1 MTEGGGANRAGGGVA
16 AVFISY
22 ASQDAE
28 VAHRVRDTLREAGL
42 EVWLDQS
49 ELRGGDA
56 WDTSIRRQI
65 RECALFVPLISSNTN
80 ARSEGYFRLEWKLAV
95 DRSHLMADDQ
105 PFLLPLVIDDTPDV
119 AARVPDLFRQRQWM
133 RLHDGQLSPEVI
145 ERLVRL
151 LAVSSAVNPTAEPLL
166 STNTIL
172 PRGAY
177 QPPLGAG
184 SSLTIPGR
192 RDEPGSGTLHRLGVC
207 VLPFANISGDSEQEY
222 FSDGITEDV
231 ITDLSK
237 ISALWVAARNTAFTF
252 KGKNVD
258 VLQVARQLKAS
269 HVLEGS
275 VRKAGRR
282 VRITAQLIDGAS
294 GGHVWAERYDRD
306 LDDIFAVQDQISEA
320 IVAALKLKLLPEE
333 KKAIEQRGT
342 TNPEAYKLYLM
353 ARHSLMGN
361 VGAARSSEAII
372 RLCQRATQIDPN
384 YDRAWALMAWAQAQL
399 RLMTGRA
406 GDGGLAAAERALA
419 LNPRLAEA
427 HAAKVRVL
435 TAEAR
440 YAESKAEIE
449 TALEL
454 DAESYEVNFAA
465 ARWCVATRNHRQ
477 AISFFEKATSET
489 VSDFYAAGMLPTCY
503 LAVGDPEGA
512 RVAARRAAERCER
525 AVAIEPDNGSA
536 MAFLVTALGVL
547 DERERMKEWIERA
560 VLLDPDNLNMRY
572 NLACVLIDISHD
584 NDAGLDML
592 AFVLERCLADT
603 VNWMQ
608 SDADLDP
615 VRDHPRF
622 KAMLVAAE
630 ARIARKS

>member
-1 MTEGGGANRAGGGVA
+1 VTDASR
-16 AVFISY
+16 AVFLSY

-28 VAHRVRDTLREAGL
+28 AAKNICNALRAAGV

-56 WDTSIRRQI
+56 WDASIRRQI
-65 RECALFVPLISSNTN
+65 RECALFVPLISTNTN

-95 DRSHLMADDQ
+95 ERSHLMADDR
-105 PFLLPLVIDDTPDV
+105 PFLLPLVIDGTTDA
-119 AARVPDLFRQRQWM
+119 AARVPDLFHQRQWT
-133 RLHDGQLSPEVI
+133 RLRDGQLPPEI
-145 ERLVRL
+145 IDRLVRL
-151 LAVSSAVNPTAEPLL
+151 LALSSAAKATAEPV
-166 STNTIL
+166 NTANSIV
-172 PRGAY
+172 PGAASPPSRGT
-177 QPPLGAG
+177 G

-192 RDEPGSGTLHRLGVC
+192 RDESGSGTLHRLGVC
-207 VLPFANISGDSEQEY
+207 VLPFANMSGDPEQEY

-258 VLQVARQLKAS
+258 VLEVARQLKAS

-282 VRITAQLIDGAS
+282 VRITAQLVDGAS

-361 VGAARSSEAII
+361 AGAARTSEAII
-372 RLCQRATQIDPN
+372 RLCQRATEIDPN
-384 YDRAWALMAWAQAQL
+384 YARAWALMAWAQAQL
-399 RLMTGRA
+399 RLMAGRS
-406 GDGGLAAAERALA
+406 GDGGMAAAERALA
-419 LNPRLAEA
+419 LNPGLAEA

-435 TAEAR
+435 TADAKFDEA
-440 YAESKAEIE
+440 KAEIE

-465 ARWCVATRNHRQ
+465 ARWCIATRDHLQ
-477 AISFFEKATSET
+477 AIAFFEKAASEIT
-489 VSDFYAAGMLPTCY
+489 SDFYAAGMLPGCY
-503 LAVGDPEGA
+503 LEVGDSEGA
-512 RVAARRAAERCER
+512 RVAARRAAERCEK
-525 AVAIEPDNGSA
+525 AVALEPDNGSA
-536 MAFLVTALGVL
+536 MAFLAIALAVL
-547 DERERMKEWIERA
+547 GENERMKEWIERA

-572 NLACVLIDISHD
+572 NLACVLINYAHD
-584 NDAGLDML
+584 NDASIDML
-592 AFVLERCLADT
+592 GFVLERCLADV
-603 VNWMQ
+603 VNWMRG
-608 SDADLDP
+608 DADLDP
-615 VRDHPRF
+615 VRDDPRF
-622 KAMLVAAE
+622 RAMLAAAE
-630 ARIARKS
+630 ARIALTL

>member
-1 MTEGGGANRAGGGVA
+1 MSARST

-28 VAHRVRDTLREAGL
+28 MAQRICAALRQVGL
-42 EVWLDQS
+42 EVWIDQS

-56 WDTSIRRQI
+56 WDASIRRQI
-65 RECALFVPLISSNTN
+65 RECALFIPLISSNTN
-80 ARSEGYFRLEWKLAV
+80 TRSEGYFRLEWKLAV
-95 DRSHLMADDQ
+95 DRTHLMADDQ
-105 PFLLPLVIDDTPDV
+105 PFLLPLVIDDTPDA
-119 AARVPDLFRQRQWM
+119 AARVPDLFRERQWM
-133 RLHDGQLSPEVI
+133 RLHRGQLPPEII

-151 LAVSSAVNPTAEPLL
+151 LALSSSAASPVETG
-166 STNTIL
+166 STL
-172 PRGAY
+172 PGSTD
-177 QPPLGAG
+177 PPRSAALK
-184 SSLTIPGR
+184 TPGR
-192 RDEPGSGTLHRLGVC
+192 RAESMVATSQRLGVC
-207 VLPFANISGDSEQEY
+207 VLPFANMSGDPEQEY

-237 ISALWVAARNTAFTF
+237 ISALWVAARNTAFAF

-333 KKAIEQRGT
+333 KKAIEQRDT

-361 VGAARSSEAII
+361 VGAARSSDAII

-384 YDRAWALMAWAQAQL
+384 YARAWALMAWAQGQL
-399 RLMTGRA
+399 RLMTSKA

-435 TAEAR
+435 TADAKFAEA
-440 YAESKAEIE
+440 KAEIE
-449 TALEL
+449 SALEL

-489 VSDFYAAGMLPTCY
+489 VTDFYAAGMLPTCY
-503 LAVGDPEGA
+503 LAVDDPEGA
-512 RVAARRAAERCER
+512 RVAARRAVERCER

-536 MAFLVTALGVL
+536 MGFLVTALGVL
-547 DERERMKEWIERA
+547 GENERMKEWIERA
-560 VLLDPDNLNMRY
+560 VLLDPENLNMRY
-572 NLACVLIDISHD
+572 NFACVLIEVARD

-592 AFVLERCLADT
+592 AFVLERCHSDV
-603 VNWMQ
+603 VNWVQ
-608 SDADLDP
+608 GDADLDP
-615 VRDHPRF
+615 VRDHARF
-622 KAMLVAAE
+622 RAMLAA
-630 ARIARKS
+630 AQTRLGLSPPLLTVKNSTANT

>member
-1 MTEGGGANRAGGGVA
+1 MSARST

-28 VAHRVRDTLREAGL
+28 MAQRICAALRQVGL
-42 EVWLDQS
+42 EVWIDQS

-56 WDTSIRRQI
+56 WDASIRRQI
-65 RECALFVPLISSNTN
+65 RECALFIPLISSNTN
-80 ARSEGYFRLEWKLAV
+80 TRSEGYFRLEWKLAV
-95 DRSHLMADDQ
+95 DRTHLMADDQ
-105 PFLLPLVIDDTPDV
+105 PFLLPLVIDDTPDA
-119 AARVPDLFRQRQWM
+119 AARVPDLFRERQWM
-133 RLHDGQLSPEVI
+133 RLHRGQLPPEII

-151 LAVSSAVNPTAEPLL
+151 LALSSSAASPVETG
-166 STNTIL
+166 STL
-172 PRGAY
+172 PGSTD
-177 QPPLGAG
+177 PPRSAALK
-184 SSLTIPGR
+184 TPGR
-192 RDEPGSGTLHRLGVC
+192 RAESMVATSQRLGVC
-207 VLPFANISGDSEQEY
+207 VLPFANMSGDPEQEY

-237 ISALWVAARNTAFTF
+237 ISALWVAARNTAFAF

-282 VRITAQLIDGAS
+282 VRITAQLINGAS

-333 KKAIEQRGT
+333 KKAIEQRDT

-361 VGAARSSEAII
+361 VGAARSSDAII

-384 YDRAWALMAWAQAQL
+384 YARAWALMAWAQGQL
-399 RLMTGRA
+399 RLMTSKA

-435 TAEAR
+435 TADAKFAEA
-440 YAESKAEIE
+440 KAEIE
-449 TALEL
+449 SALEL

-489 VSDFYAAGMLPTCY
+489 VTDFYAAGMLPTCY
-503 LAVGDPEGA
+503 LAVDDPEGA
-512 RVAARRAAERCER
+512 RVAARRAVERCER

-536 MAFLVTALGVL
+536 MGFLVTALGVL
-547 DERERMKEWIERA
+547 GENERMKEWIERA
-560 VLLDPDNLNMRY
+560 VLLDPENLNMRY
-572 NLACVLIDISHD
+572 NFACVLIEVARD

-592 AFVLERCLADT
+592 AFVLERCHSDV
-603 VNWMQ
+603 VNWVQ
-608 SDADLDP
+608 GDADLDP
-615 VRDHPRF
+615 VRDHARF
-622 KAMLVAAE
+622 RAMLAA
-630 ARIARKS
+630 AQTRLGLSPPLLTVKNSTANT